1 MLCDSP
7 LSFNA
12 KVPTF
17 QRNDRRCP
25 FRQPS
30 PPELGELYHYVGPN
44 INIKPR
50 LPIVSQSKLLPL
62 SLISGVGHSPLPPRP
77 LLASHN
83 TATLQRHSHDQLFG

>member
-25 FRQPS
+25 FRQPL
-30 PPELGELYHYVGPN
+30 PPELRELYQNWGLGIQRKRLGDVLFSNTPN
-44 INIKPR
+44 DPNGAYQR
-50 LPIVSQSKLLPL
+50 WDF
-62 SLISGVGHSPLPPRP
+62 LPPQMIARK
-77 LLASHN
+77 
-83 TATLQRHSHDQLFG
+83 